1 MINLYTKSHFN
12 TCNLCKNGHPHVAF
26 CHPPGCNVES
36 KLCVLQDEIGC
47 PNFTVF
53 DLSKDVACYIYFWLE
68 AESDLTSNELASCV
82 TGYVDNLDERIEEVT
97 GTVVLAHAFLKVS
110 HDQTIRIV
118 QQLLEKG
125 HTQMQVDSVH
135 SIIERKLYTKL
146 IYSPQNY
153 RFDLESKA
161 GEPTVTDLRVIPVK
175 NGHVSSQANLQK
187 IFINKH

>member
-53 DLSKDVACYIYFWLE
+53 DLSKDVACYIQFWLE
-68 AESDLTSNELASCV
+68 AESDLTSNALASCV

-97 GTVVLAHAFLKVS
+97 GTVMDALLY
-110 HDQTIRIV
+110 
-118 QQLLEKG
+118 QL
-125 HTQMQVDSVH
+125 TPS
-135 SIIERKLYTKL
+135 
-146 IYSPQNY
+146 
-153 RFDLESKA
+153 
-161 GEPTVTDLRVIPVK
+161 
-175 NGHVSSQANLQK
+175 
-187 IFINKH
+187 